1 MIIISQTLK
10 KGAYDFFL
18 MSRGSFAG
26 ELSSV
31 FVMFIFTENF
41 QGENKVMMMV
51 VVMEMFLECFNRNQT
66 SII

>member
-1 MIIISQTLK
+1 MI
-10 KGAYDFFL
+10 FF

-51 VVMEMFLECFNRNQT
+51 VVM
-66 SII
+66 